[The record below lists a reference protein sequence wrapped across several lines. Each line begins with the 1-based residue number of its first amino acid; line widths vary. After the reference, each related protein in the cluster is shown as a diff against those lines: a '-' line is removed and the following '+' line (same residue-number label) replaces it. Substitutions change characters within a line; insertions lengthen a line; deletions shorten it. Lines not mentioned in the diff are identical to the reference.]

1 MLGDMED
8 IALMTFAYVDVNKKR
23 TSINVPLEWDT
34 NWVVIL
40 NHVALALEGAGF
52 SDVRKRIQVANF
64 DRYYN
69 QEEPEFI
76 SLTEYMEN
84 R

>member
-8 IALMTFAYVDVNKKR
+8 IALMTFAYVDVDKKR

-64 DRYYN
+64 EHFFDK
-69 QEEPEFI
+69 EEPEFI

>member
-34 NWVVIL
+34 KWVVIL

-76 SLTEYMEN
+76 PLTEAMEN